1 MYKQLNKEDYE
12 EPCCPLK
19 MDKNNNTSPIPL
31 RRITEKLDKHLDK
44 KDFSGAERLL
54 KYWLL
59 ETQNENDFRGEL
71 AILNEQIG
79 LYRKTEKKEKTEIAV
94 TSALSVIKT
103 AELEG
108 SITAAT
114 TYLNIATALKSFD
127 ENQKALE
134 FYEKAKEIYEAN
146 LKATDYRLSG
156 LYNNMAIALTDEK
169 EYQNAEKMYFKALEI
184 LKEFNIY
191 NGETAITYCNLADL
205 IYKSKGAENGEK
217 EIGEYLE
224 KAYCFLTDKNNVQDG
239 NFAYICEKC
248 APTFEYYGYFAYANE
263 LNIIARNYYERT

>member
-1 MYKQLNKEDYE
+1 MYEHLNKEDYE

-19 MDKNNNTSPIPL
+19 MGVNNTVSLIPI
-31 RRITEKLDKHLDK
+31 RRITEKLDNNLEK
-44 KDFSGAERLL
+44 KDFSGAEKLL

-59 ETQNENDFRGEL
+59 EAQNGNDLRGEL
-71 AILNEQIG
+71 AILNELIG
-79 LYRKTEKKEKTEIAV
+79 LYRKTEKKEETKTAV

-103 AELEG
+103 AELDG

-127 ENQKALE
+127 ENQKALD
-134 FYEKAKEIYEAN
+134 FYGKAKEIYEKR
-146 LKATDYRLSG
+146 LKSNDYRLSG

-169 EYQNAEKMYFKALEI
+169 EYRKAKKMYFKALEI

-191 NGETAITYCNLADL
+191 NGEAAITYCNLADL
-205 IYKSKGAENGEK
+205 IHKSKGPENGEK
-217 EIGEYLE
+217 EIDEYLN
-224 KAYCFLTDKNNVQDG
+224 KAYGLLTDKNNIHDG